1 MAKPRIFLSST
12 CYDLGDARA
21 ALTTFLEGGGFEVL
35 NSQTGKFG
43 VKPRSHSH
51 DACLAEME
59 HADFVILIIG
69 GRRGGTYVG
78 SEKSITNE
86 EIKVAQRRELPVLA
100 FVDRQVD
107 AMRALYSK
115 NPGADFKPHVDDVR
129 VFDFINYIA
138 SGHEDNWL
146 HPFGSVTD
154 IIETI
159 RSQLAHYLLL
169 YSRSL
174 RTKDKAAAAT
184 ASDAPRAVGFPANLG
199 KLPVDGEDEATLMR
213 DGLRVVY
220 DTLKAILDSD
230 ISEGAKREQLKTI
243 WVIAR
248 HGEASDR
255 RLWMKEDRFKAT
267 AWGVSKGR
275 RVFNQMEGSGISGD
289 YDIAEDGLGRQY
301 QTIEITFD
309 RKKSRDAV
317 PGSALKTWVE
327 TLVSAHD
334 DDGFALFARLDMR
347 MFAGEPAVRK
357 VRPRPKTVIAKTKVA
372 AKHR

>member
-1 MAKPRIFLSST
+1 MAKPRVFLSST

-21 ALTTFLEGGGFEVL
+21 ALTTFLEGYGFEVL

-107 AMRALYSK
+107 AMRALYGK
-115 NPGADFKPHVDDVR
+115 NPRADFKPHVDDVR

-146 HPFGSVTD
+146 HPFVSVTD

-159 RSQLAHYLLL
+159 RSQLGNYLLL

-174 RTKDKAAAAT
+174 RTKDKATT
-184 ASDAPRAVGFPANLG
+184 ASDALRAVGFPANLG
-199 KLPVDGEDEATLMR
+199 KLPVDGDDEAALMR

-230 ISEGAKREQLKTI
+230 VSDGAKREQLKTI

-289 YDIAEDGLGRQY
+289 YDVSEDGLGREY

-334 DDGFALFARLDMR
+334 DDGFTLFARLDMR
-347 MFAGEPAVRK
+347 MFAGEPAVPK
-357 VRPRPKTVIAKTKVA
+357 VRTSSKKVVAKPKDVAK
-372 AKHR
+372 RR